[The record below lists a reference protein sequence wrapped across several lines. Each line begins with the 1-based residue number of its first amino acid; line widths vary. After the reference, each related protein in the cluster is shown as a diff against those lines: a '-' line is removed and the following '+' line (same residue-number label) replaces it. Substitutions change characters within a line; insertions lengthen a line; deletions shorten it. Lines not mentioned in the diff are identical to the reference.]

1 MSEQEVVW
9 SDYGFEGKLIKVRLD
24 TVTLPNGDQREREVV
39 EHPGAVAIV
48 PVLEDGRI
56 VLVRQ
61 YRPAVRKSMLELPA
75 GTVEPDEGV
84 AVTAVRELEEETGY
98 RVGTLRE
105 LVRFSVS
112 PGWCDEELVVF
123 VATDVTPGEQSQ
135 EDDEDIDVERI
146 ELEAIPD
153 LISRGEIAD
162 AKTMVGL
169 SLYAGIKLEPGE
181 NVR

>member
-1 MSEQEVVW
+1 
-9 SDYGFEGKLIKVRLD
+9 
-24 TVTLPNGDQREREVV
+24 
-39 EHPGAVAIV
+39 
-48 PVLEDGRI
+48 
-56 VLVRQ
+56 
-61 YRPAVRKSMLELPA
+61 MLELPA
-75 GTVEPDEGV
+75 GTVEPDEDV

-105 LVRFSVS
+105 LVRFAVS